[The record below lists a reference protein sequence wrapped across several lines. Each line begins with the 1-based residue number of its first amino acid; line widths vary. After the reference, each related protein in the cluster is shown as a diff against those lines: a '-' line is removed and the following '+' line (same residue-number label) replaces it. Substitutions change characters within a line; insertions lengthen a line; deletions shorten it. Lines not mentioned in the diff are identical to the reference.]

1 MGQLA
6 QGLCNDEKMRS
17 NLESGS
23 TYAYNY
29 QGNDGSLIGEIE
41 LTIQECEDMDE
52 KEQQKNL
59 GKFAKSGPENQGKE
73 KGFTRKLANPCP
85 YWQRGPDLN

>member
-1 MGQLA
+1 MIGQLA

-41 LTIQECEDMDE
+41 LTIEKREDMD
-52 KEQQKNL
+52 
-59 GKFAKSGPENQGKE
+59 G
-73 KGFTRKLANPCP
+73 
-85 YWQRGPDLN
+85 

>member
-1 MGQLA
+1 MIDQLA

-29 QGNDGSLIGEIE
+29 QGNDGSIIGEIE
-41 LTIQECEDMDE
+41 LTIEECENMDGLKRAIE
-52 KEQQKNL
+52 KPGEICQKW
-59 GKFAKSGPENQGKE
+59 
-73 KGFTRKLANPCP
+73 T
-85 YWQRGPDLN
+85 